1 MNKDTIINQTLEPK
15 DINEF
20 AKEGVALYHHYEE
33 IKDEITMEYI
43 AVRLNTMYSQ
53 KKERPNLIGFLE
65 DREEIDMM
73 GEYARNLVQ
82 KRVGKPAI
90 FQLVGSFI
98 LIIVWY
104 QLMAN
109 VFKFDATT
117 SMVVTIIVMVVFN
130 YLYVTISGNRMIT
143 KTNQLYKTKV
153 DPKLIKYF
161 NYYMD

>member
-20 AKEGVALYHHYEE
+20 AKEATFLYHHYEE
-33 IKDEITMEYI
+33 LKDEVTMEYI
-43 AVRLNTMYSQ
+43 AVRLNTIYSQ

-104 QLMAN
+104 QLMTN
-109 VFKFDATT
+109 IFKFDATT

-130 YLYVTISGNRMIT
+130 YVYVTISGNRMIT
-143 KTNQLYKTKV
+143 KTNQLYETHIESQ
-153 DPKLIKYF
+153 LIKYF
-161 NYYMD
+161 NYYLD